1 MRTRT
6 RRLLSRKVSIGGMLE
21 FGLWVGLGYL
31 VIGMVWTFV
40 NYDAVDRIEAELTPV
55 LPAGADLI
63 AFGLTTALWPQMLI
77 ASFVCGT

>member
-31 VIGMVWTFV
+31 VIGMVLAFMH
-40 NYDAVDRIEAELTPV
+40 YDSVDRIEAELTPL
-55 LPAGADLI
+55 LPAGADLV
-63 AFGLTTALWPQMLI
+63 AFGLTAALWPQMLI
-77 ASFVCGT
+77 ASLLCVT